1 MVVHPDY
8 VAHPDLLTALSLQVT
23 ASEDLDLAV
32 IDLSVTL
39 VSAVVLVT
47 LTHQDITPSP
57 NQFGLTSSPDLL
69 DHGGD
74 DHKDERSHGGEGG
87 HGGLGEAELDD
98 RHDQEVEVGH
108 PPELL
113 QGVNQPECEDVVFGA
128 LDEVVAET
136 ELKV

>member
-1 MVVHPDY
+1 M
-8 VAHPDLLTALSLQVT
+8 T

-39 VSAVVLVT
+39 VSAVVLIT
-47 LTHQDITPSP
+47 LTLYINTKSKPI
-57 NQFGLTSSPDLL
+57 SSPDLL